1 MTDTPNP
8 ATLYSNG
15 RTPLF
20 LDLAKITFDFH
31 GAPSIIARL
40 RLADI
45 NYESAMATAV
55 FSETDTTL
63 ISMFG
68 SSISVPLAQLE
79 FICRASSCP
88 ADLQELGVQTLKA
101 LPRPRGAA
109 ANPDEID
116 LRAGALIAERRHL
129 ARAEEAIDDY
139 AFYSHRETF
148 SHDCAVNPEGHSQ
161 SRLAGLA
168 EKARHTA
175 LNRLSRLSDAQA
187 LSVIEGNRIGD
198 LDRSTFPFASIGEV
212 QKRRAHLC
220 KMQGYHAAGE
230 RILNKARAARRPDA
244 RMSQHNRLRLQPK
257 GT

>member
-20 LDLAKITFDFH
+20 LDLAKIAFDFH

-109 ANPDEID
+109 ANPDEIG

-148 SHDCAVNPEGHSQ
+148 SLRLHHQSPKVTARPTLPGSPKKPVTRRSTGYRASATRKHS
-161 SRLAGLA
+161 
-168 EKARHTA
+168 
-175 LNRLSRLSDAQA
+175 A
-187 LSVIEGNRIGD
+187 LSKATASAILTVRHFPSPASTRCKSGARI
-198 LDRSTFPFASIGEV
+198 FAIC
-212 QKRRAHLC
+212 RAI
-220 KMQGYHAAGE
+220 MPPA
-230 RILNKARAARRPDA
+230 
-244 RMSQHNRLRLQPK
+244 SVS
-257 GT
+257 